1 MVADMISYASWTRT
15 KANLKALRLAGWRVL
30 VSPDTIRAKRPP
42 YWDTKET
49 APFALDNGA
58 WGCFR
63 KGIPFRDGPFL
74 DALHAIGDRADW
86 VVMPDAVG
94 DAPRT
99 LAMAREWWPE
109 LEGYRVLFAVQ
120 DGMVP
125 ADVLPWVERGA
136 GIFIGGGTEWK
147 LESAPQWVRLAH
159 SHGRICHMGRVNS
172 VRRIRYC
179 QYLGIDSIDGT
190 NATRF
195 SCNLPRLDRA
205 VRQLSLFGGE

>member
-1 MVADMISYASWTRT
+1 MISYASWTGTRR
-15 KANLKALRLAGWRVL
+15 NLEGLQSAGWRL
-30 VSPDTIRAKRPP
+30 LMSPDTLRRCRGKTYPLWPDGTA
-42 YWDTKET
+42 

-58 WGCFR
+58 WGCFQR
-63 KGIPFRDGPFL
+63 GDLFDADRFRW
-74 DALHAIGDRADW
+74 ALQAIGDRADW

-125 ADVLPWVERGA
+125 ADVLPWVEQGA

-147 LESAPQWVRLAH
+147 LATAPQWVQLAH
-159 SHGRICHMGRVNS
+159 SHGKICHMGRVNT

-179 QYLGIDSIDGT
+179 QFLGIDSIDGT